1 MNHINE
7 HVFKVSTT
15 STNTRSQMEKPLVNR
30 SVSDVLVKVKPS
42 LHQAFSQVVDVM
54 NLCFIHA
61 LLYNTLLSKFKAYD
75 DSGPLWWSYDTY
87 DAISLVISCCN
98 ITFSVFWLS
107 QGSVA
112 TINRRGRWR
121 PYRHMRRSFINL
133 TVITALKSVDFWR
146 SYRKK

>member
-75 DSGPLWWSYDTY
+75 DSGPL
-87 DAISLVISCCN
+87 
-98 ITFSVFWLS
+98 
-107 QGSVA
+107 
-112 TINRRGRWR
+112 
-121 PYRHMRRSFINL
+121 
-133 TVITALKSVDFWR
+133 
-146 SYRKK
+146 